1 MITPDGAVAT
11 PTNAGRYEV
20 NLDGISV
27 IVSAPEGSFDREV
40 FLKAYRVDD
49 NEDVKRL
56 LSKNLNIDTD
66 PKETLTKSEDKESEN
81 TEEYIDNVENRV
93 TDETV
98 TGDESSVRNVTEG
111 EEYVDSTISL
121 DIHFEDESGSEVE
134 PLKQVYVNIKLGS
147 ELIVVRKEE

>member
-1 MITPDGAVAT
+1 MVITHDGTVAT

-40 FLKAYRVDD
+40 FLKASRVDD

-56 LSKNLNIDTD
+56 LSKNLNIDMD
-66 PKETLTKSEDKESEN
+66 SKETLTESEDKESEN
-81 TEEYIDNVENRV
+81 TEENIDNVENSATEEPF
-93 TDETV
+93 TDE
-98 TGDESSVRNVTEG
+98 GSSDSDVTEG

-134 PLKQVYVNIKLGS
+134 PLK
-147 ELIVVRKEE
+147 